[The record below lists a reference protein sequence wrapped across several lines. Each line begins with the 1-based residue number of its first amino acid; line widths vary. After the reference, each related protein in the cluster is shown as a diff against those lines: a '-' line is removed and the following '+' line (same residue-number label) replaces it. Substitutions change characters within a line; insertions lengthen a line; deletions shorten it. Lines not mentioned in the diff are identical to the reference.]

1 MSTCTIELLRKY
13 IILEYLHKS
22 YLYIVLLS
30 SGVRVGIIY
39 LTSITKAFLRL
50 PLDNEVCFECMKQEN
65 MEHL

>member
-22 YLYIVLLS
+22 YLYIILLS
-30 SGVRVGIIY
+30 SGVDIIY

-65 MEHL
+65 ICEH